1 MHLWRLITLVGT
13 GFAALAMAF
22 PFVTLPVVGVIAG
35 IEADAWPALLP
46 LIPVVAA
53 AALGEWDRGLRP
65 PAAIPLILSGSLAVL
80 FAVFKLTDALV
91 SVADTA
97 GASLGAGAFVLL
109 GGTLIALSGTAVA
122 LSRS

>member
-1 MHLWRLITLVGT
+1 MHPWRLITLVGA
-13 GFAALAMAF
+13 GFAALSMVF
-22 PFVTLPVVGVIAG
+22 PFATLPVLGIIAG

-46 LIPVVAA
+46 LIPVVATA
-53 AALGEWDRGLRP
+53 AVGDWDRRLRP
-65 PAAIPLILSGSLAVL
+65 PAALGLILCSCLAVL
-80 FAVFKLTDALV
+80 FAVFKLSDALV

-109 GGTLIALSGTAVA
+109 GGTLIALAGSAVA

>member
-22 PFVTLPVVGVIAG
+22 PFATLPVLGIIGG

-46 LIPVVAA
+46 LTPVAA
-53 AALGEWDRGLRP
+53 AAVFGDRERGLRP
-65 PAAIPLILSGSLAVL
+65 PVAIAVILTACLAVL
-80 FAVFKLTDALV
+80 FAVFKLSDALV
-91 SVADTA
+91 AVNDTA

-109 GGTLIALSGTAVA
+109 GGTLIALAGTATA

>member
-1 MHLWRLITLVGT
+1 VHLWRLITLVGT

-22 PFVTLPVVGVIAG
+22 PFATLPVVGVIAG
-35 IEADAWPALLP
+35 IEAEAWPALLP
-46 LIPVVAA
+46 LIPVGAA
-53 AALGEWDRGLRP
+53 AAFGDWGRGLRP
-65 PAAIPLILSGSLAVL
+65 PVAIPLILSASLAVL

-91 SVADTA
+91 SVGNTA

-109 GGTLIALSGTAVA
+109 GGTLIALAGTAVA